1 MSKKLFLLPALLL
14 GAFLMF
20 TPACGDSDACKDVDC
35 GTNGACFD
43 GDCVCDD
50 GFEIG
55 TGGLCDTEWSAKF
68 IGSYTGT
75 DGCGGA
81 LTTPV
86 GITRVSESKIRITN
100 FGGFL
105 SYVDADVEGSDIS
118 ITNYTDPAN
127 RKFTGSGEINGNTI
141 IITYTVT
148 YDDNTTETC
157 TMTIAK

>member
-35 GTNGACFD
+35 GANGACFD

-50 GFEIG
+50 GYEIG
-55 TGGLCDTEWSAKF
+55 TSGLCDTEWSAKF

-81 LTTPV
+81 LTQPAN
-86 GITRVSESKIRITN
+86 ITRISESKIRITN
-100 FGGFL
+100 FGGFA
-105 SYVDADVEGSDIS
+105 SYVDADVEGTDIT

-157 TMTIAK
+157 TMTITK